1 MTPDFEQFKVL
12 AKTHD
17 LIPIHESLPADLD
30 TPISVFGKIQTGKY
44 DFLYESVVGGKK
56 WARYSF
62 LGTSPKKI
70 YQLVNGDFFC
80 VNDQGRKE
88 KMVFQKSP
96 LEIFRKEFASLKV
109 YQDPALPRFFGGV
122 VGYIGYDTVKYFENL
137 SLKNNKKS
145 DLSELCM
152 MLTDSVIIFDNVG
165 QVMKVV
171 NSVMLSDEVKKDPK
185 KLREVY
191 DEAAGKIES
200 LKKKLQQP
208 ISALSENFSMSSQ
221 RKLGSSLRSDNWIPA
236 FAGMTQELT
245 EKEYCAKVLKAKKYI
260 EAGDIFQVVPSLR
273 FEMPAA
279 GVDSFAVYRS
289 LRRINPSPYMYY
301 LVLGDIHIAG
311 ASPEVLVRLEGNLVE
326 VRPIAG
332 TRKRGDTEKR
342 DKELEHELRTD
353 PKERAEHVMLV
364 DLGRNDV
371 GKVAKTG
378 SVKVEENELIERYSH
393 VMHLVSHVKGEMAP
407 GKDVF
412 DVIEATFPAGTLTGA
427 PKIRAMQII
436 DELEDTARGIYG
448 GGIGYISFSGNT
460 DLAIAIRTAVFHN
473 GKIRVQ
479 AGGGVVYNSV
489 PELEYKECLNKARAM
504 ITAIKDSQK

>member
-1 MTPDFEQFKVL
+1 MTPDFEQFKAL
-12 AKTHD
+12 AKNHN
-17 LIPIHESLPADLD
+17 LIPVHESLPADLD
-30 TPISVFGKIQTGKY
+30 TPISAFGKIRTGKY
-44 DFLYESVVGGKK
+44 DFLYESVVGGEK

-62 LGTSPKKI
+62 LGTRPKKI
-70 YQLVNGDFFC
+70 YQLVNGEFFC
-80 VNDQGRKE
+80 VQDQRTE
-88 KMVFQKSP
+88 KMVFKKSP
-96 LEIFRKEFASLKV
+96 LEIFRKEFESLNV

-122 VGYIGYDTVKYFENL
+122 VGYIGYDAVKYFENL
-137 SLKNNKKS
+137 SLKNKRKP
-145 DLSELCM
+145 DLPELCM
-152 MLTDSVIIFDNVG
+152 MLTDSVVIFDNVG
-165 QVMKVV
+165 QIMRIV
-171 NSVMLSDEVKKDPK
+171 NSVFLSDEIRKNQK

-191 DEAAGKIES
+191 DESVGKVEDLKKRLRAVSSSLSSRES
-200 LKKKLQQP
+200 LREAKGGRE
-208 ISALSENFSMSSQ
+208 ISS
-221 RKLGSSLRSDNWIPA
+221 PA
-236 FAGMTQELT
+236 FGSFEMTDT
-245 EKEYCAKVLKAKKYI
+245 EQEYCTKVLKAKKYI

-279 GVDSFAVYRS
+279 RIDSFDVYRS

-301 LVLGDIHIAG
+301 LVLDDIHVAG
-311 ASPEVLVRLEGNLVE
+311 ASPEVLVRLEGNVVE

-332 TRKRGDTEKR
+332 TRKRGETEKR

-364 DLGRNDV
+364 DLGRNDI
-371 GKVAKTG
+371 GRVAKTG
-378 SVKVEENELIERYSH
+378 TVRVEENELIERYSH
-393 VMHLVSHVKGEMAP
+393 VMHLVSHVTGELAP
-407 GKDVF
+407 DKDVF

-436 DELEDTARGIYG
+436 NELEDTVRGIYG

-460 DLAIAIRTAVFHN
+460 DLAIAIRTAVFHK

-504 ITAIKDSQK
+504 IAAIKDSQRL

>member
-1 MTPDFEQFKVL
+1 MTPDFEQFRVL
-12 AKTHD
+12 AKTHN
-17 LIPIHESLPADLD
+17 LIPVHESLPADLD
-30 TPISVFGKIQTGKY
+30 TPISAFGKIKTGKY
-44 DFLYESVVGGKK
+44 DFLYESVVGGEK

-62 LGTSPKKI
+62 LGTTPRKI
-70 YQLVNGDFFC
+70 YQLMNGEFFC
-80 VNDQGRKE
+80 LDENGQKE
-88 KMVFQKSP
+88 KIVFKKSP
-96 LEIFRKEFASLKV
+96 LEIFRKEFSSLKV

-122 VGYIGYDTVKYFENL
+122 VGYIGYDAVKYFENL
-137 SLKNNKKS
+137 SLKKNKKS
-145 DLSELCM
+145 ELPELCM
-152 MLTDSVIIFDNVG
+152 MLTDSVVIFDNVG

-171 NSVMLSDEVKKDPK
+171 NSVILSNEVENNQE

-191 DEAAGKIES
+191 DEAVGKIEE
-200 LKKKLQQP
+200 LKRKLQEP
-208 ISALSENFSMSSQ
+208 SPLTPLPRAVEGNAI
-221 RKLGSSLRSDNWIPA
+221 
-236 FAGMTQELT
+236 QEQASNT
-245 EKEYCAKVLKAKKYI
+245 KQEYCAKVLKAKEYI
-260 EAGDIFQVVPSLR
+260 EAGDIFQVVPSLC
-273 FEMPAA
+273 FEMS
-279 GVDSFAVYRS
+279 GKGIDSFEVYRS

-301 LVLGDIHIAG
+301 LALGDIHVAG

-332 TRKRGDTEKR
+332 TRQRGDTDKR

-393 VMHLVSHVKGEMAP
+393 VMHLVSHVTGELAP

-436 DELEDTARGIYG
+436 DELEDCTRGIYG

-460 DLAIAIRTAVFHN
+460 DLAIAIRTAVFQK

-504 ITAIKDSQK
+504 ITAIKDSQKIKPRPN

>member
-1 MTPDFEQFKVL
+1 MTPNFEQFKAL
-12 AKTHD
+12 AKNHN
-17 LIPIHESLPADLD
+17 LIPVHESLPADLD
-30 TPISVFGKIQTGKY
+30 TPISAFGKIRTGKY
-44 DFLYESVVGGKK
+44 DFLYESVVGGEK

-62 LGTSPKKI
+62 LGSCPKKI
-70 YQLVNGDFFC
+70 YQLVNGEFFR
-80 VNDQGRKE
+80 VHGQRTE
-88 KMVFQKSP
+88 KLVFQKSP
-96 LEIFRKEFASLKV
+96 LEIFRKEFESLKV
-109 YQDPALPRFFGGV
+109 YQDPVLPRFFGGV
-122 VGYIGYDTVKYFENL
+122 VGYIGYDTVRYFENL
-137 SLKNNKKS
+137 SLKNAKKP
-145 DLSELCM
+145 DLPELCM
-152 MLTDSVIIFDNVG
+152 MLTDSVVIFDNVG
-165 QVMKVV
+165 QIMRIV
-171 NSVMLSDEVKKDPK
+171 NSVFLSDEIRKNQK
-185 KLREVY
+185 KLREAY
-191 DEAAGKIES
+191 DEAVEKIDV
-200 LKKKLQQP
+200 LKKRLQKTPHPRFADPLPQGERGIVEKP
-208 ISALSENFSMSSQ
+208 SA
-221 RKLGSSLRSDNWIPA
+221 
-236 FAGMTQELT
+236 T
-245 EKEYCAKVLKAKKYI
+245 EQEYCAKVLKAKKYI

-273 FEMPAA
+273 FEIPAA
-279 GVDSFAVYRS
+279 GVDSFEVYRN

-301 LVLGDIHIAG
+301 LVLDDIHVAG

-332 TRKRGDTEKR
+332 TRKRGETEKR

-378 SVKVEENELIERYSH
+378 TVRVEENELIERYSH
-393 VMHLVSHVKGEMAP
+393 VMHLVSHVTGELAP

-436 DELEDTARGIYG
+436 DELEDTARGVYG

-460 DLAIAIRTAVFHN
+460 DLAIAIRTAVFHK

-504 ITAIKDSQK
+504 IAAIKDSQSL